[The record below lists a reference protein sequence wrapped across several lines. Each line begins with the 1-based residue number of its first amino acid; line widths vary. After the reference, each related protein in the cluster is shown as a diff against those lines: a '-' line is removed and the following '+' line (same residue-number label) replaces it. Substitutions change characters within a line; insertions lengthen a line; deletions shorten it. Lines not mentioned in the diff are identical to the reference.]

1 MLNEFLPELEV
12 VEVNRRD
19 EAFQFICHG
28 KQSCAPCPHCTKSS
42 HRVHSRYIR
51 TLHDEHVFG
60 FDVQLR
66 IQARRFFCDEPSCPS
81 SIFTERFPSLCRPH
95 SRRTIRLERVLL
107 RLLSGMSAIG
117 LERILN
123 NISDS
128 TLLRLLKRSQHHQKV
143 ADPRVV
149 GIDDWA
155 WRKRKKYG
163 TIICDLET
171 RRPIALLPSRDVKTV
186 CAWIRS
192 HPTIQVVARDGSM
205 KFREAIRLTDETIQ
219 QVSDRWHLFHN
230 LGKKMEDILKRRL
243 PSSEKILLEPDGLS
257 AERELTDAERR
268 KWTLVLAVQQDARQ
282 GVPIS
287 ELIRRH
293 HIDQK
298 TCRKYLQMTEPPR
311 ISRSHRR
318 HSAEIY
324 KADIV
329 RWIRQ
334 GRTTE
339 WMYRTLKRK
348 GYPRGISTFRPYVA
362 RLKKAVPHEIN
373 INRRIIQKVLWEDEP
388 SNKPLLIKILDIHL
402 FLKVL
407 NELVRSFKNL
417 FNEMTSKQDILSW
430 CEQAERMNEAPL
442 SSFATYIRGDI
453 DAIRLGMT
461 LPWSNGMVEGQV
473 NRLKT
478 IKRQMYGRAGLEL
491 LRIKILNVT

>member
-1 MLNEFLPELEV
+1 MLDEFLPELEV
-12 VEVNRRD
+12 VDANHFE
-19 EAFQFICHG
+19 ETYQIICHG
-28 KQSCAPCPHCTKSS
+28 KKSCAPCPHCNTVS
-42 HRVHSRYIR
+42 HRIHSRYIR
-51 TLHDEHVFG
+51 TLKDERVFG
-60 FDVQLR
+60 MDVQLR
-66 IQARRFFCDEPSCPS
+66 IQARRFFCDDPACLT

-95 SRRTIRLERVLL
+95 SRRTIRLDRSLL

-128 TLLRLLKRSQHHQKV
+128 TLLRMLKQSEHHVKKP
-143 ADPRVV
+143 APRVI

-171 RRPIALLPSRDVKTV
+171 RRPIALLPSRDVNTV
-186 CAWIRS
+186 SAWIRS
-192 HPTIQVVARDGSM
+192 HPTIQVVARDGSVE
-205 KFREAIRLTDETIQ
+205 FREAIRLADETIQ

-230 LGKKMEDILKRRL
+230 LGKKIEEILKRRL
-243 PSSEKILLEPDGLS
+243 PSSEKILFEPDGLS
-257 AERELTDAERR
+257 VERELTNAERR
-268 KWTLVLAVQQDARQ
+268 KWTLILAVQQDAKQ

-287 ELIRRH
+287 ELVRRH
-293 HIDQK
+293 QIDPK
-298 TCRKYLQMTEPPR
+298 TCRRYLKLTEPPR
-311 ISRSHRR
+311 ISRSYRR
-318 HSAEIY
+318 HSADVH
-324 KADIV
+324 KQDIV

-339 WMYRTLKRK
+339 WMYRALKRK
-348 GYPRGISTFRPYVA
+348 GYVRGISTFRPYVA
-362 RLKKAVPHEIN
+362 KLKKAVPHEII

-388 SNKPLLIKILDIHL
+388 SNKPLLLKILGIYP
-402 FLKVL
+402 FLKQL
-407 NELVRSFKNL
+407 NKLVRSFKEL
-417 FNEMTSKQDILSW
+417 FGETTSEQDILNW
-430 CEQAERMNEAPL
+430 CEQAERMNETPL
-442 SSFATYIRGDI
+442 SSFATYIRCDV

-491 LRIKILNVT
+491 LRIKILSVT